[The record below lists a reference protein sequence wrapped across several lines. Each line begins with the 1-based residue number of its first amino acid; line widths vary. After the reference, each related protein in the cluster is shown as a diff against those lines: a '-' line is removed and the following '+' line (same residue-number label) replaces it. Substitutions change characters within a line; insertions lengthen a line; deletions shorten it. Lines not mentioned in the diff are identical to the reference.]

1 MAIGT
6 EIVLLPDIGFAVIHF
21 AGAALGVFLA
31 WKAMSWKDQFKGLAP
46 FYGFYAVAELLFV
59 SAHLGIIDLYS
70 SHQIGEVLMFL
81 GALAVASAVW
91 KIKEA

>member
-6 EIVLLPDIGFAVIHF
+6 GIVLLPDIVFVIVHLT
-21 AGAALGVFLA
+21 GAALGVFLA
-31 WKAMSWKDQFKGLAP
+31 WRAMSWKGQFKGLAP

-59 SAHLGIIDLYS
+59 GAHMGLVDLYF
-70 SHQIGEVLMFL
+70 SHQVGEVLMFL

-91 KIKEA
+91 KVKEA